1 MPAACTPGTAPAI
14 CCNAATCRS
23 ARGEAVAVLG
33 RNGMGKKATEGL
45 AALIVAEIRR
55 LMGDVR
61 ISGIFTPIV
70 GRDQR
75 KALAR
80 SDQGGCHK
88 NAGWY

>member
-1 MPAACTPGTAPAI
+1 M
-14 CCNAATCRS
+14 
-23 ARGEAVAVLG
+23 LG